1 MPTKAF
7 ILTKEKRNN
16 NTIVSLVKYDYT
28 GSFVGTTTVEVVH
41 TAPISTVQQFTNN
54 INSRGA
60 SELVKLQSGVK
71 INNIITALIPKF
83 NIVNVVS
90 ADLQYTILNAT
101 KVSEELLSVSVLFEI
116 NSPIVTSETKNIILS
131 RPQVEND
138 VTVNLVNTLN
148 ALQTEIVNEID
159 IDNLLPLIPT
169 EFDI

>member
-7 ILTKEKRNN
+7 ILTKEKRNS
-16 NTIVSLVKYDYT
+16 NTIVTLVKYDYT
-28 GSFVGTTTVEVVH
+28 GSFVGTTTVEVTH
-41 TAPISTVQQFTNN
+41 PAPISTIGQITSNITN
-54 INSRGA
+54 RGA

-83 NIVNVVS
+83 NIVNVVNS
-90 ADLQYTILNAT
+90 DLQYTILNAT
-101 KVSEELLSVSVLFEI
+101 KISEELLQVSVLFEI
-116 NSPIVTSETKNIILS
+116 NSPTVISENKNIILS

-138 VTVNLVNTLN
+138 VTVNLVNTLTS
-148 ALQTEIVNEID
+148 LQVETVNEID